1 MIYLLVN
8 FDIVSCVLKT
18 NEAEAE
24 SIILLIFVL

>member
-18 NEAEAE
+18 NEAE